1 MLQRLLIFCII
12 LCYGQHANSQ
22 VLQGTISDR
31 TTQIKLDQVEVFN
44 QQTKQKTL
52 TNAKGE
58 FSIPAS
64 VNHVI
69 ISTRVGYKPDT
80 LFLVDMKPVKRYL
93 ELNNNLLKTVNIR
106 SGTFDPKTE
115 YSDVYLKAKT
125 VKVAQNEPFTFYP
138 SHIFGK
144 EGRDARRFK
153 RQLERE
159 VSERKIDARF
169 NEAAVKAITPLKGA
183 ELDYFMV
190 LYRPKLKA
198 LDEMDDQ
205 DFKFYLMN
213 SYKEFKALPPEKR
226 VSPALH

>member
-1 MLQRLLIFCII
+1 MFQRLFILCII
-12 LCYGQHANSQ
+12 LFFVQQASGQ
-22 VLQGTISDR
+22 VLEGTVSDR
-31 TTQIKLDQVEVFN
+31 TTQVKLDQVEVYN

-58 FSIPAS
+58 FSIRAS
-64 VNHVI
+64 VNNVI

-80 LFLVDMKPVKRYL
+80 LFLVDMKPVKRYM
-93 ELNNNLLKTVNIR
+93 ELNNTLLKTVNIK
-106 SGTFDPKTE
+106 SGAFDPRTE
-115 YSDVYLKAKT
+115 YSDVYVKAKI
-125 VKVAQNEPFTFYP
+125 VNIAQNEPLAISP

-153 RQLERE
+153 RKLERE

-169 NEAAVKAITPLKGA
+169 NEAAVTALTPLKGT

-226 VSPALH
+226 ISPPLH